1 MKTYKQFKD
10 FIYQQKYYAVS
21 WSAIRQD
28 AIKAGF
34 NRQLLKPG
42 FVATDGDG
50 VWTWYRLK
58 PDADTFY
65 GQWLPAR
72 VGRGES
78 MELYGF
84 DIASFE
90 GDWKD
95 SLMECGK

>member
-1 MKTYKQFKD
+1 MTENKQMT
-10 FIYQQKYYAVS
+10 IY
-21 WSAIRQD
+21 D
-28 AIKAGF
+28 LLP
-34 NRQLLKPG
+34 LLKSG

-58 PDADTFY
+58 PDADSFY

-72 VGRGES
+72 VGKGES

-84 DIASFE
+84 DIAPFN

-95 SLMECGK
+95 SLMECGNMHEQTEQKD